1 MRPAALP
8 LAVAGLLLLAGCT
21 APLQTAAPNDTPA
34 DSGTVVATGAGSVTA
49 DPDLAVL
56 SVAVVSTADTADGA
70 REATAT
76 RVDTLL
82 TALAD
87 AGVDEANVTS
97 TGYSLTP
104 QYDYR
109 DGSRDLLGYRAVHT
123 FRVETAPADA
133 GRIVDVSVAGAGVEV
148 WSVAFTLSEDRQD
161 ELRADAIAAAVES
174 ARHDAEA
181 AAGAADLT
189 IDGVDSVQVG
199 SAPVPY
205 PQVADARAEAGATE
219 FQPGPVTVSASVTVT
234 YRVSG

>member
-8 LAVAGLLLLAGCT
+8 LAVVGLLLLAGCT
-21 APLQTAAPNDTPA
+21 APLQTTAANDPPA

-56 SVAVVSTADTADGA
+56 SVAVASTADTADAA

-133 GRIVDVSVAGAGVEV
+133 GRIVDASVAAADVEV
-148 WSVAFTLSEDRQD
+148 WSVAFTLSDDRR
-161 ELRADAIAAAVES
+161 EALRADAIAAAVEN
-174 ARHDAEA
+174 ARRDAEA

-189 IDGVDSVQVG
+189 IDDVDAMQVG
-199 SAPVPY
+199 SASVPS

-219 FQPGPVTVSASVTVT
+219 FQPGPVTVSATVTVT